1 MVKIPTNNGENKEG
15 EPLTPTDEVSPED
28 ILKKLEEGTTKKT
41 GVPARWKGRSDINPL
56 TAAEERKRTRLRKN
70 SKKYDGRLLSKNGT
84 ISRTSTKAVL
94 TDFYESV
101 RLPDLKQ
108 ALQVSHD
115 PRYLTLL
122 SMLNNPR
129 FANNTF
135 PELCRRSKMTLQ
147 DVVEVWRLHIKN
159 QGIVRMMGHL
169 PDIMED
175 VAIDSKSRMVV
186 CDKCQGKG
194 QIFGATIN
202 GVADPVCPECHGEG
216 TIRLLGDKSAR
227 DLTFETVGL
236 KKTGGINVNVAQ
248 VNNSPKLPS
257 LEDQI
262 SSAED
267 VFDAEY
273 STLSGEETDGNYREE
288 GVPQITEKADDDR
301 EDGSEAATTGEGDE

>member
-1 MVKIPTNNGENKEG
+1 
-15 EPLTPTDEVSPED
+15 
-28 ILKKLEEGTTKKT
+28 
-41 GVPARWKGRSDINPL
+41 
-56 TAAEERKRTRLRKN
+56 
-70 SKKYDGRLLSKNGT
+70 
-84 ISRTSTKAVL
+84 
-94 TDFYESV
+94 
-101 RLPDLKQ
+101 
-108 ALQVSHD
+108 
-115 PRYLTLL
+115 
-122 SMLNNPR
+122 MLNNPR

-175 VAIDSKSRMVV
+175 VAIDSKSRIVV

-227 DLTFETVGL
+227 DLAFETVGL

-248 VNNSPKLPS
+248 VNNTPKLPS

-262 SSAED
+262 SSVED

-301 EDGSEAATTGEGDE
+301 EDGGEVAAAGEGDG